1 MVDVEVYLKL
11 SRAEYANL
19 GVVYTWIHRLD
30 KYLEPSMYQNS

>member
-19 GVVYTWIHRLD
+19 GVVYTWIHLS
-30 KYLEPSMYQNS
+30 E